1 MIRGKADENTR
12 ECLEKDSAFVVN
24 CTEGG
29 KKIESKRRQYYVSK
43 AKFSLS

>member
-1 MIRGKADENTR
+1 MISGKADENTR

-29 KKIESKRRQYYVSK
+29 KKMKIKGVY
-43 AKFSLS
+43 